1 MQGCRDAGA
10 VVGAGTGTEVQ
21 IKELRCRGADMEVL
35 WCRVL
40 SSAEV
45 QGRGDCAFDVAGS
58 VVQM

>member
-1 MQGCRDAGA
+1 
-10 VVGAGTGTEVQ
+10 
-21 IKELRCRGADMEVL
+21 MEVL